1 MTSSNNG
8 HGHGH
13 DHAPCD
19 SESAGYPT
27 DADRL
32 QSLVTDG
39 VHRIGPNEGPF
50 SIHVLGLGKT
60 GTNIVEAMVR
70 AHQNDPGEV
79 PLHAMAIDI
88 GDEEL
93 KRLDEAG
100 TGAEGATTVEL
111 PVLSNTDFFA
121 GLRRYREFLKAEFPR
136 YYWNPNYEP
145 WLPNDMEMPS
155 PNDHIHRAV
164 AKGLYG
170 VNYYTGGVAAQ
181 ALDDFADQVMR
192 SEQTP
197 LIVIVF
203 SIAGGTGSGIV
214 PELARHLSN
223 IRLGRRQLVL
233 GIGVLP
239 CDGDPEELGDGRTF
253 IAMNELDC
261 LIDGEKNAGV
271 VTVWGDLYRN
281 AFTAGFFAVPQ
292 NAVYEKTGEN
302 LEETH
307 QLIDDG
313 IADFVLRDGGLHV
326 YESVKALNWMN
337 VPADAWHPAT
347 RGDHNERWINL
358 LSVGLGA
365 GDALPTGEIAPGAQL
380 SYAEVRGFGVAEEG
394 LKPIADAI
402 DRELSP
408 TVGPNTLSFEGSGEP
423 AVVTIIPRLSK
434 RDLAMFAPARS
445 AYDGLGWEDKLLR
458 HAWLLDVGVLL
469 CEPSTRFEGVGGEC
483 LLGCACWVVVP
494 YAAIR
499 GEDPVAVS

>member
-1 MTSSNNG
+1 MTSNS
-8 HGHGH
+8 HSH
-13 DHAPCD
+13 DHDHGACD
-19 SESAGYPT
+19 SESAGFAT
-27 DADRL
+27 DAARL
-32 QSLVTDG
+32 QALVTDG
-39 VHRIGPNEGPF
+39 VHRVGPHEGPF
-50 SIHVLGLGKT
+50 SLHVLGIGKA

-70 AHQNDPGEV
+70 AHQEDPNGI
-79 PLHAMAIDI
+79 PLHALAIDI

-93 KRLDEAG
+93 RKLEAAG
-100 TGAEGATTVEL
+100 TDKATVRTTEL
-111 PVLSNTDFFA
+111 PVLSSVDFFA

-155 PNDHIHRAV
+155 PGDHFHRAV
-164 AKGLYG
+164 SKGLYG
-170 VNYYTGGVAAQ
+170 VDYYTGGVTAE
-181 ALDDFADQVMR
+181 ALDDFANEVVQ

-197 LIVIVF
+197 LVVIVF

-239 CDGDPEELGDGRTF
+239 CDGDPDELSDGRTF
-253 IAMNELDC
+253 IAINELDC

-292 NAVYEKTGEN
+292 CGVYDKTGGN

-307 QLIDDG
+307 QIIDRG

-326 YESVKALNWMN
+326 YETIKALNWMN

-347 RGDHNERWINL
+347 RGDHTDRWITL
-358 LSVGLGA
+358 LSVGLEA
-365 GDALPTGEIAPGAQL
+365 DDPLPTREIVPEAQVP
-380 SYAEVRGFGVAEEG
+380 YAEVRGFGVEAEA
-394 LKPIADAI
+394 LKATADTLQRDVAP
-402 DRELSP
+402 R
-408 TVGPNTLSFEGSGEP
+408 VGPNVLSFDSAAGS
-423 AVVTIIPRLSK
+423 AVTTIIPQLSK
-434 RDLAMFAPARS
+434 RDLALFGPARS